1 MSSYSNFSPYYKTP
15 EVNGHLD
22 ILSLRDIPAAS
33 DDVLFEVTQT
43 YSLRPDLLA
52 YDLYNDSRLWWVFA
66 VRNKDII
73 QDSTYDL
80 VAGQRIYI
88 PSLPNLQSIGIL

>member
-1 MSSYSNFSPYYKTP
+1 MTSYSNFSPYYKTP

-33 DDVLFEVTQT
+33 DDVLFEITQT

-88 PSLPNLQSIGIL
+88 PSLPNLQSVGIL